1 MATETQTSTERRG
14 IELDQLAVGAFGGLL
29 GSVLFGLFMQ
39 FVMPPPLLEVV
50 IPAMYGV
57 AGPAL
62 AVGWAL
68 HLFHGAVLGIT
79 YAGLVALTGRQAYA
93 TTMPGAVVLGVG
105 YGLLT
110 TVALAVIV
118 MPIWL
123 GALGFPAAP
132 PFPNLAVPGTVL
144 TTVGHLL
151 YAVPLALLYAGLA
164 D

>member
-1 MATETQTSTERRG
+1 MATETSAASEWG
-14 IELDQLAVGAFGGLL
+14 IARSQALTGVGAGLV

-68 HLFHGAVLGIT
+68 HLFHGAVLGFVYVLLVEVT
-79 YAGLVALTGRQAYA
+79 GLDETARR
-93 TTMPGAVVLGVG
+93 TTGAVGLGIV

-110 TVALAVIV
+110 TAVLAVLV
-118 MPIWL
+118 MPVWL
-123 GALGFPAAP
+123 GAVGFPNAP
-132 PFPNLAVPGTVL
+132 PFPNVAIPGTIL
-144 TTVGHLL
+144 STAGHVL
-151 YAVPLALLYAGLA
+151 YAVPLALLYASLT

>member
-1 MATETQTSTERRG
+1 MATETSAASEWGIARG
-14 IELDQLAVGAFGGLL
+14 QALTGVGAGIV

-39 FVMPPPLLEVV
+39 FVMPPPLLDVV

-68 HLFHGAVLGIT
+68 HLFHGAVLGFVYVLLVEVT
-79 YAGLVALTGRQAYA
+79 GLDEPASR
-93 TTMPGAVVLGVG
+93 TTGAVGLGIV

-110 TVALAVIV
+110 TAVLAVLV
-118 MPIWL
+118 MPVWL
-123 GALGFPAAP
+123 GAVGFPNAP
-132 PFPNLAVPGTVL
+132 PFPNVAIPGTIL
-144 TTVGHLL
+144 STAGHLL
-151 YAVPLALLYAGLA
+151 YAVPLALLYASLT

>member
-1 MATETQTSTERRG
+1 MATGTSAASEWGIARG
-14 IELDQLAVGAFGGLL
+14 QALTGVGAGIV

-39 FVMPPPLLEVV
+39 FVMPPPLLDVV

-68 HLFHGAVLGIT
+68 HLFHGAVLGFVYVLLVEVT
-79 YAGLVALTGRQAYA
+79 GLDEPASR
-93 TTMPGAVVLGVG
+93 TTGAVGLGIV

-110 TVALAVIV
+110 TAVLAVLV
-118 MPIWL
+118 MPVWL
-123 GALGFPAAP
+123 GAVGFPNAP
-132 PFPNLAVPGTVL
+132 PFPNVAIPGTIL
-144 TTVGHLL
+144 STAGHLL
-151 YAVPLALLYAGLA
+151 YAVPLALLYASLT

>member
-1 MATETQTSTERRG
+1 MATETSSASEWG
-14 IELDQLAVGAFGGLL
+14 IARSQALTGVGAGIV

-68 HLFHGAVLGIT
+68 HLFHGAVLGFVYVLLVEVT
-79 YAGLVALTGRQAYA
+79 GLDETASR
-93 TTMPGAVVLGVG
+93 TTGAVGLGIV

-110 TVALAVIV
+110 TAVLAVLL
-118 MPIWL
+118 MPVWL
-123 GALGFPAAP
+123 GAVGFPNAP
-132 PFPNLAVPGTVL
+132 PFPNVAVPGTL
-144 TTVGHLL
+144 LSTVGHVL
-151 YAVPLALLYAGLA
+151 YAVPLALLYASLT